1 MNEKLYTSVSAVWSD
16 ITKDAIP
23 SNFSDTIL
31 LNNKLLNFFH
41 VGDYYYYIF
50 NISSISIEFIQD
62 QMTTLLGYAKEDFT
76 VETLF
81 SKIHPDDVAHFVN
94 FENTAVDFLSK
105 LPVDKLQKY
114 KIRYDFRLQKANGE
128 YIRLLQQSVA
138 IETSDEGAILRTLG
152 MQQCL
157 LLVFW

>member
-1 MNEKLYTSVSAVWSD
+1 MNEKLYSSVSAVWSD
-16 ITKDAIP
+16 ITKNAIP
-23 SNFSDTIL
+23 SNFSDKIL
-31 LNNKLLNFFH
+31 LHNKLLNFFH

-94 FENTAVDFLSK
+94 FR
-105 LPVDKLQKY
+105 KY
-114 KIRYDFRLQKANGE
+114 
-128 YIRLLQQSVA
+128 S
-138 IETSDEGAILRTLG
+138 S
-152 MQQCL
+152 
-157 LLVFW
+157 